1 MKESKTRIMLET
13 EAKLRVQD
21 DILGSVAAERFIALI
36 QREPFDYTS
45 WQKELRMLYLDTSK
59 R

>member
-1 MKESKTRIMLET
+1 MKESKTGIMLDT
-13 EAKLRVQD
+13 EAKLSVQD
-21 DILGSVAAERFIALI
+21 DILGSVAAERFIAPI

>member
-1 MKESKTRIMLET
+1 MLET

-45 WQKELRMLYLDTSK
+45 WQKELRML
-59 R
+59 

>member
-1 MKESKTRIMLET
+1 MLET

-21 DILGSVAAERFIALI
+21 DILGSVAAERFIAPI